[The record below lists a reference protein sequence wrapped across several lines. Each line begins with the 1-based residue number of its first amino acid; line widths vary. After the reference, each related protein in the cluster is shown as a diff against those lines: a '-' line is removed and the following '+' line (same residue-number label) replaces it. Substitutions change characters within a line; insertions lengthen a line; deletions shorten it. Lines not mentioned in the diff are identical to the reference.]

1 MASSAAISWSTNVF
15 GCLYYSRSW
24 LNLDGSIR
32 CHHPRM
38 SPVPS
43 PHRPLLNPDWPQ
55 ISHMPISIPTKQQ
68 KSPLMA
74 FLAHGHELWWRTFE
88 RIVQKWLY
96 SVIVIYVVGHILAIE
111 QKLLAVSLH
120 RLASSHSFY
129 LGVDQRGI
137 VVCLYNLSSSALIH
151 WQGCY
156 NPLRISCRKNPM
168 KWECKKIKCP
178 VRAVSGQKCT
188 R

>member
-1 MASSAAISWSTNVF
+1 MTSQPIKQARWDLPWSSLEQPTLAWTYFLHLFKLLTSNGIVRCLVNQVF
-15 GCLYYSRSW
+15 GFLYYSRSW

-74 FLAHGHELWWRTFE
+74 FLAHGHELRWRTF
-88 RIVQKWLY
+88 VQKWLY
-96 SVIVIYVVGHILAIE
+96 SVTVIYVVGHILAIE
-111 QKLLAVSLH
+111 QKLLAVSLQ
-120 RLASSHSFY
+120 SSLQSF
-129 LGVDQRGI
+129 LLPRR
-137 VVCLYNLSSSALIH
+137 
-151 WQGCY
+151 W
-156 NPLRISCRKNPM
+156 
-168 KWECKKIKCP
+168 
-178 VRAVSGQKCT
+178 VSEGL
-188 R
+188 